1 MVGIVLVSHSQTLAR
16 GVAELIS
23 EIGLTAVRAVPAG
36 GTADERLGTSHEK
49 IAAALTA
56 ADSGDGVVILAD
68 LGSAVLTSRLV
79 VEDLAAEDLVA
90 DDRAVPVRIADAP
103 FVEGAVAA
111 AGAAVTGA
119 DLDATVAAAEEART
133 LRKL

>member
-1 MVGIVLVSHSQTLAR
+1 VVGIVLVSHTEALAR
-16 GVAELIS
+16 SVAELIR

-36 GTADERLGTSHEK
+36 GTDDGRAGTSAEK
-49 IAAALTA
+49 IAAALSA
-56 ADSGDGVVILAD
+56 ADGGDGVVILAD
-68 LGSAVLTSRLV
+68 LGSAVLMSRLV
-79 VEDLAAEDLVA
+79 VEDLVGGDTA
-90 DDRAVPVRIADAP
+90 DPVRIADAP

-119 DLDATVAAAEEART
+119 DLTATVVAAEEART